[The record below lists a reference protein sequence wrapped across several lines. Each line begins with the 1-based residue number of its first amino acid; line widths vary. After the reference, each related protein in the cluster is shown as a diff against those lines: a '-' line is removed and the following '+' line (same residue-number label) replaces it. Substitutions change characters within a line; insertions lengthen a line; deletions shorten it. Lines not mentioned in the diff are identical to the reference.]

1 MEAVHTVHLNE
12 IGQIAITVR
21 DLARSRDFY
30 ANTLGMKFLFDAGQM
45 AFFQCGSIRLMLG
58 ASSEP
63 APAQPAPSQPAPAH
77 PAPDQ
82 PATILYFKVPD
93 IHAAHAAFA
102 ARGVPFSH
110 PPHLVARMPGHDLWM
125 AFLKDPDGNP
135 LALMSEAPPS
145 RPA

>member
-1 MEAVHTVHLNE
+1 MQAATNSETARPTPPIHLDE

-21 DLARSRDFY
+21 DLARSREFY
-30 ANTLGMKFLFDAGQM
+30 SGALGMKFLFDAGQM

-58 ASSEP
+58 TSD
-63 APAQPAPSQPAPAH
+63 QPAPQQPAS
-77 PAPDQ
+77 
-82 PATILYFKVPD
+82 TILYFRVGD
-93 IHAAHAAFA
+93 IQAAHAAMNTL
-102 ARGVPFSH
+102 GVSFSH
-110 PPHLVARMPGHDLWM
+110 PPHLVARMPSHDLWM